1 MTYSVFIPRIFANI
15 SEARIIQIFHNLS
28 IGEVDHVDLLRKTGN
43 NGQPYNMGFVHFKQ
57 LYDSPNGG
65 SFRADVEN
73 AENKTKIVYD
83 DPWFWIVLPF
93 EQKEQKEPQQ
103 QEQQPQ
109 EQFTQQQQ
117 QFIQQPQQFTP
128 QHIPNQGM
136 WMMTEFGMQWCW
148 YYPTMVGANGV
159 MNHMLP
165 PHHAEIG
172 YDSHRQYDNRRM
184 PKNRQHGNNR
194 NNKNNRKR
202 LGRENAQ
209 SEPKVS
215 DRNNDVNEHLEEGE
229 IDEADSMS

>member
-93 EQKEQKEPQQ
+93 EQKEP
-103 QEQQPQ
+103 
-109 EQFTQQQQ
+109 QQQQ
-117 QFIQQPQQFTP
+117 QPTGGQQPTAYYTHFNYRARRRVVRPSPKYCVQQMVLRP
-128 QHIPNQGM
+128 QGTSVPLQR
-136 WMMTEFGMQWCW
+136 T
-148 YYPTMVGANGV
+148 
-159 MNHMLP
+159 
-165 PHHAEIG
+165 
-172 YDSHRQYDNRRM
+172 
-184 PKNRQHGNNR
+184 
-194 NNKNNRKR
+194 
-202 LGRENAQ
+202 RE
-209 SEPKVS
+209 P
-215 DRNNDVNEHLEEGE
+215 
-229 IDEADSMS
+229 

>member
-43 NGQPYNMGFVHFKQ
+43 NGQPYNMGFVHFKH

-93 EQKEQKEPQQ
+93 EQKEPQQ
-103 QEQQPQ
+103 QQQQQPQ
-109 EQFTQQQQ
+109 EQFTQQQQQFIQQQQ

-148 YYPTMVGANGV
+148 CYPTMGGTNANGV

-165 PHHAEIG
+165 PHHDEMG
-172 YDSHRQYDNRRM
+172 YDNKRM
-184 PKNRQHGNNR
+184 PKNRH
-194 NNKNNRKR
+194 NKNNRKR
-202 LGRENAQ
+202 LGRENTQ

-215 DRNNDVNEHLEEGE
+215 NRPNNVIEQMEEGE
-229 IDEADSMS
+229 IDEPDSIS